1 MNATAAVFHYGQDES
16 RSHDDLRV
24 EAFEVGSMMKRAGL
38 SAHFIAQA
46 VDLAEEF
53 ERILELMR
61 MWRDESEASER
72 EAVVADI
79 QELIGDCSQTGMVEA
94 AYVRFDDLERIAT
107 NVRVFKD
114 SLRVIVD
121 ERGGMSKLAEKTG
134 IPQPSLSRFF
144 NTAAMP
150 RRTTLHRI
158 ARALNLSQV
167 QIASEWCV

>member
-1 MNATAAVFHYGQDES
+1 MNATAEVSHYGQDES
-16 RSHDDLRV
+16 RSHDELRV
-24 EAFEVGSMMKRAGL
+24 EAFEIGSMMKRAGL
-38 SAHFIAQA
+38 PAHFIAQA
-46 VDLAEEF
+46 VDLAEDF
-53 ERILELMR
+53 EGILELMR

-72 EAVVADI
+72 EAIVADI
-79 QELIGDCSQTGMVEA
+79 QELIDDCSQTEKVEA

-121 ERGGMSKLAEKTG
+121 ERGGISKLAEKAG
-134 IPQPSLSRFF
+134 IPQPSLSRLF
-144 NTAAMP
+144 NTGAMP
-150 RRTTLHRI
+150 RRTTLNRI